1 MVEDPQLTFGF
12 DDVEDVATGVV
23 FLSVALV
30 VGLLVGQASEDWARA
45 SRREQARFLGTLSS
59 TLHTREVPDR
69 VLHEF
74 AEVLLEPF
82 ALSKVEVEA
91 TLDGT
96 ELRAV
101 SRTDGET
108 SSGPRTT
115 VPLLAEA
122 SIGRL
127 VAERPPGGR
136 PFSRDDQLLL
146 EAAARQ
152 ATAALDRA
160 RLDARA
166 RIAQLD
172 AETNQLR
179 AAMFSSVTHDLRT
192 PLASIK
198 AGVTSLLDAAV
209 HHDPEQERELLTTI
223 LEETDRLNR
232 LVGNLLD
239 LARIRAGALT
249 PTRQPAAMDEIV
261 EVVLARMRPR
271 LARHTVAAD
280 LPSDLPD
287 VSVDP
292 VQLDQVLTN
301 LLENAGRHAPEE
313 RDRVGVQWIEM
324 PSRSGSR
331 IRDRGSR
338 WTNANVSSRRSIVDR
353 RAPRRRAAVWGSRS
367 RRRSWWRTVVGSGS
381 RAARTAAAWWR
392 SRSRARRWPRE
403 PGVGRRRRATDP
415 PCPQD
420 QPRSARVRGAD
431 RGHRRGSG
439 DRRGRERPELMLLD
453 LGLPDLDGTEVI
465 RRVRGFTE
473 LPIIV
478 LSVRDAQQDK
488 VAALDA
494 GADDYVTKPFAME
507 ELLAR
512 ARAAMRRAQ
521 PGEPPAPTMRFGALE
536 MDLGRRLVILG
547 GETLRLTPTEY
558 QLLEAFATHPGKLL
572 THQWLLR
579 KVWGQGYGTETT
591 YLRTYVRASGRSSVT
606 TRRPRS

>member
-1 MVEDPQLTFGF
+1 MVVSEEHEAEGTAKLTLRGTVIGLITPAIAAAIAFPLAPARPEISIALFMLAVVIAAVAGGLGAGLIAGILASTIRPLVVEDPQLTFGF

-23 FLSVALV
+23 FLSVALI
-30 VGLLVGQASEDWARA
+30 VGLLVGQAS
-45 SRREQARFLGTLSS
+45 
-59 TLHTREVPDR
+59 EVPDR

-115 VPLLAEA
+115 VPLLAGEA

-127 VAERPPGGR
+127 VAERPEGGR

-249 PTRQPAAMDEIV
+249 PTRQQAAMDEIV

-301 LLENAGRHAPEE
+301 LLENAGRHAPEGSE
-313 RDRVGVQWIEM
+313 IRVSVQWI
-324 PSRSGSR
+324 RDAVQVR
-331 IRDRGSR
+331 IADQGPGIPMDERERVFEAFYRGS
-338 WTNANVSSRRSIVDR
+338 SS
-353 RAPRRRAAVWGSRS
+353 PE
-367 RRRSWWRTVVGSGS
+367 TPGSGLGLAIS
-381 RAARTAAAWWR
+381 KAVVVAHGGRIWVESGPDGGCVVAFEI
-392 SRSRARRWPRE
+392 PRE
-403 PGVGRRRRATDP
+403 
-415 PCPQD
+415 
-420 QPRSARVRGAD
+420 
-431 RGHRRGSG
+431 
-439 DRRGRERPELMLLD
+439 
-453 LGLPDLDGTEVI
+453 EV
-465 RRVRGFTE
+465 
-473 LPIIV
+473 
-478 LSVRDAQQDK
+478 
-488 VAALDA
+488 
-494 GADDYVTKPFAME
+494 
-507 ELLAR
+507 
-512 ARAAMRRAQ
+512 
-521 PGEPPAPTMRFGALE
+521 AP
-536 MDLGRRLVILG
+536 
-547 GETLRLTPTEY
+547 
-558 QLLEAFATHPGKLL
+558 
-572 THQWLLR
+572 
-579 KVWGQGYGTETT
+579 
-591 YLRTYVRASGRSSVT
+591 
-606 TRRPRS
+606 

>member
-1 MVEDPQLTFGF
+1 VVVSEEHEAEGTAKFTLRGTVIGLITPAIATAIAFPLAPARPEISIDLFMLAVVIAAVAGGLGAGLIAGILASTIRPLVVEDPQLTFRF

-23 FLSVALV
+23 FLSVALI
-30 VGLLVGQASEDWARA
+30 VGLLVGQASEDRARA
-45 SRREQARFLGTLSS
+45 SRREREARFLGTLSS
-59 TLHTREVPDR
+59 TLHTGEVPDR
-69 VLHEF
+69 VLDEF

-108 SSGPRTT
+108 SAGPRTT
-115 VPLLAEA
+115 VPLLAGEA

-127 VAERPPGGR
+127 LAERPAGGR

-209 HHDPEQERELLTTI
+209 HHDPAQERELLTTI

-249 PTRQPAAMDEIV
+249 PTRQQGAMDEII

-301 LLENAGRHAPEE
+301 LLENAGRHAPEGSE
-313 RDRVGVQWIEM
+313 IRVGVQWIRDAVQVRIADQGPGIPLDERERVFEAFYRGSSS
-324 PSRSGSR
+324 PETSGSGLGLAISKAVVVAHGGR
-331 IRDRGSR
+331 IWIESGPDG
-338 WTNANVSSRRSIVDR
+338 
-353 RAPRRRAAVWGSRS
+353 GC
-367 RRRSWWRTVVGSGS
+367 VV
-381 RAARTAAAWWR
+381 AFEI
-392 SRSRARRWPRE
+392 PRE
-403 PGVGRRRRATDP
+403 
-415 PCPQD
+415 
-420 QPRSARVRGAD
+420 
-431 RGHRRGSG
+431 
-439 DRRGRERPELMLLD
+439 
-453 LGLPDLDGTEVI
+453 EV
-465 RRVRGFTE
+465 
-473 LPIIV
+473 
-478 LSVRDAQQDK
+478 
-488 VAALDA
+488 
-494 GADDYVTKPFAME
+494 
-507 ELLAR
+507 
-512 ARAAMRRAQ
+512 
-521 PGEPPAPTMRFGALE
+521 AP
-536 MDLGRRLVILG
+536 
-547 GETLRLTPTEY
+547 
-558 QLLEAFATHPGKLL
+558 
-572 THQWLLR
+572 
-579 KVWGQGYGTETT
+579 
-591 YLRTYVRASGRSSVT
+591 
-606 TRRPRS
+606 